1 MKRGRN
7 VLYIYTLKLSK
18 SLHFYQLTLRTIGIF
33 TMFASL
39 SLEKCIVEAVGC
51 MKTTFKGTYTVYVKI
66 NERWFIEFKIDDLSL
81 VDKSR
86 ERLENAI
93 DDNGLREIIENN
105 PRQTLRKII
114 FQMIPSHSRIIRH
127 LLQIGRKMDK
137 WVPHEFSNMQKPR
150 WMETAT
156 SE

>member
-1 MKRGRN
+1 M
-7 VLYIYTLKLSK
+7 
-18 SLHFYQLTLRTIGIF
+18 
-33 TMFASL
+33 
-39 SLEKCIVEAVGC
+39 
-51 MKTTFKGTYTVYVKI
+51 
-66 NERWFIEFKIDDLSL
+66 
-81 VDKSR
+81 DKSR

-105 PRQTLRKII
+105 PPQTLRKII

-150 WMETAT
+150 
-156 SE
+156 